1 MRAEST
7 FSTSFLELVAY
18 IVAHIVL
25 IVALG
30 WLALEFREGSD
41 YKVFDHSRPWYEFL
55 LSK

>member
-1 MRAEST
+1 MRAKST

-18 IVAHIVL
+18 IAAHIVL
-25 IVALG
+25 IVACG